1 MDSPNIQALLRK
13 SFRLRLGRL
22 MRRTILLNS
31 IQMTRLVPR
40 HSRHSTSSSSRST
53 LASIPLGVGSL
64 THGSIV
70 GHGRAVGGD
79 GKSTRGGGVS
89 TWAEGGGGSVVG
101 LGSEEGTVGF
111 GSLRSPESE
120 EEIESRISVGEGGEG
135 VLETNEEEGRK
146 VGQISRQPAGR
157 RFKGAGERERRE
169 KLTLE
174 SSVWISIALGM
185 TRAVILGRMEVTV
198 LRGKWT

>member
-1 MDSPNIQALLRK
+1 MDSPDIQALLRK
-13 SFRLRLGRL
+13 SFRLRLCRL
-22 MRRTILLNS
+22 MRRTILLYS

-40 HSRHSTSSSSRST
+40 HSRHSTSSSRST

-64 THGSIV
+64 TDGPVV
-70 GHGRAVGGD
+70 GHGGSVGGD

-89 TWAEGGGGSVVG
+89 TWAEGGGGSIVG
-101 LGSEEGTVGF
+101 LGSEEGSVGF